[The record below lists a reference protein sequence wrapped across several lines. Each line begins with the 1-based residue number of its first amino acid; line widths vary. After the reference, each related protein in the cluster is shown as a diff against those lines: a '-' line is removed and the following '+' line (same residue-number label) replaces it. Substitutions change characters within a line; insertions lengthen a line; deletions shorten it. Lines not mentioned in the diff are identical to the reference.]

1 LFRQPGPPLSGGGP
15 FFGMEVTPIDLRNAD
30 EMERVR
36 WHRARSTP
44 GTVHIAGEIEVCRG
58 SLNVGPQ
65 PINDQLSNLKVV
77 LLDDKDMAVA
87 LYPDLRQDQ
96 RFRYAT
102 CVQQGLLGGVH
113 KG

>member
-1 LFRQPGPPLSGGGP
+1 MLTRWNVS
-15 FFGMEVTPIDLRNAD
+15 
-30 EMERVR
+30 R
-36 WHRARSTP
+36 WHRAGSNPR
-44 GTVHIAGEIEVCRG
+44 TVHITGEIEVCRG

-65 PINDQLSNLKVV
+65 PINDQLGNLKVV

-87 LYPDLRQDQ
+87 RYPDLRQDQ